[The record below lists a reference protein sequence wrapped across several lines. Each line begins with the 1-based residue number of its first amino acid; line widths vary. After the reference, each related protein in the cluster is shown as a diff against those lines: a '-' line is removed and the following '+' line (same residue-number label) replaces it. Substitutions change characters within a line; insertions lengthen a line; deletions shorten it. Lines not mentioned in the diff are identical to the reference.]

1 MTLNFPSEELFWIIQ
16 AMILQCVKLHRDL
29 CWPLASKLAKESTC
43 FHHYGIK
50 SSKMK
55 IGSMTIE
62 ILKDLITFQK
72 IAIWSKHAIID
83 IVVLSQYQA
92 CKLHVS
98 ISNIQGSQTKIW
110 SLWKVLNYRCHTN
123 IVNYPF
129 QPYKKHCDMP
139 SMEDF
144 DKPAVKLEITLI
156 CMSFTLLMLGRAY
169 FILMCICEIKT
180 KTKTWHEAV
189 VQLTSYKKCLD
200 ACNHYLPSW
209 KETLNVT

>member
-1 MTLNFPSEELFWIIQ
+1 
-16 AMILQCVKLHRDL
+16 
-29 CWPLASKLAKESTC
+29 
-43 FHHYGIK
+43 
-50 SSKMK
+50 MK

-72 IAIWSKHAIID
+72 IAIWSKDAIIECSF
-83 IVVLSQYQA
+83 VP
-92 CKLHVS
+92 
-98 ISNIQGSQTKIW
+98 
-110 SLWKVLNYRCHTN
+110 TN
-123 IVNYPF
+123 ISLQVACFYIEYSGVSDQNLITWKSF
-129 QPYKKHCDMP
+129 KL

-144 DKPAVKLEITLI
+144 DKPALKLEMLTLI